1 MVLLFMSSK
10 EKKGEKLGF
19 KLHFVVVVSK
29 NCFFGPVTAI
39 YQLISVIRT
48 STAFLQPSSC
58 EGPEEVCHK
67 WWIWTA
73 TKEVH
78 ELGI

>member
-19 KLHFVVVVSK
+19 KLHFVVVVVSK

-58 EGPEEVCHK
+58 EGPEKVCHK
-67 WWIWTA
+67 
-73 TKEVH
+73 
-78 ELGI
+78 